1 MSYPKHTILLSFLNA
16 VLKRIC
22 AVQRGREQQN
32 IEVARKMLLVGMN
45 IEMRSGSTELSVEE
59 IQGIKIENV

>member
-1 MSYPKHTILLSFLNA
+1 
-16 VLKRIC
+16 
-22 AVQRGREQQN
+22 
-32 IEVARKMLLVGMN
+32 MLLVGMN